1 MTPPN
6 DRGPTTLPP
15 FPVDDF
21 TLDQIEHALGGSLTF
36 DQDSTEPR
44 LLRADF
50 SLSRLLDFLSG
61 YDESRLIQAVNEYD
75 TPIPD
80 TFEYPDPI
88 YHVND
93 VLRALIAEV
102 RRLRDPAT

>member
-1 MTPPN
+1 M
-6 DRGPTTLPP
+6 DDLATLPP

-21 TLDQIEHALGGSLTF
+21 TLDQIEHALGGSLGF
-36 DQDSTEPR
+36 ADGDPEPH
-44 LLRADF
+44 LVGADF
-50 SLSRLLDFLSG
+50 SLSALLDFLSG
-61 YDESRLIQAVNEYD
+61 YDESRLVQAVNEYD

-102 RRLRDPAT
+102 RRLRGSDR